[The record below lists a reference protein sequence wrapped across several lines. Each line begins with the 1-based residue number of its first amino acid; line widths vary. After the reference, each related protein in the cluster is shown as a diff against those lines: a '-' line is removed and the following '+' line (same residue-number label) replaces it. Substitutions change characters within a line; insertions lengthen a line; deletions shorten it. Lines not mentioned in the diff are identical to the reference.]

1 MLLLSLAYHSLK
13 NRLLTTVL
21 TIVSIALSVALLI
34 GVENVRVGARESFSN
49 TISQTDLIVGARG
62 GSLQL
67 LLYSVFRIGT
77 ATNNISYAS
86 YEKWKSHPA
95 VSWTIPYSLGDSH
108 RGFRVVGT
116 NKDFYE
122 RYRYRKDR
130 TIKFIAGRAPEGV
143 FEAAIGSDVV
153 AKLGYRIDQKVVITH
168 GVGSATGIL
177 DHGDKPFTIVGIL
190 DRTATPVDRSIYIP
204 LEGIS
209 AVHIDWQ
216 EGAPPM
222 PGEEVP
228 ATKIR
233 KEDLKVEN
241 ITAFLV
247 RFKTRIA
254 TLQLQRDINTYTG
267 EAMQAIIP
275 GVALAELWSTIGYA
289 EDALRVVTF
298 FVLVVGLLGMLVS
311 LYTSLNERRREM
323 AIFRA
328 LGAGPAKIISLLV
341 FESAILSFLGCALG
355 LAIVYGL
362 SFTFQPIVEREFGLY
377 LPIQAPTTIAWIYLG
392 GVLIAGLLIG
402 FVPAWKAYRNTL
414 SDGLSV
420 RL

>member
-13 NRLLTTVL
+13 NRILTTTL
-21 TIVSIALSVALLI
+21 TIISIALSVALLI

-67 LLYSVFRIGT
+67 LLYAVFRIGS

-116 NKDFYE
+116 TKDFYE
-122 RYRYRKDR
+122 RYRYRRDR
-130 TIKFIAGRAPEGV
+130 TIKFAAGRAPEGV
-143 FEAAIGSDVV
+143 FEAAIGSDV
-153 AKLGYRIDQKVVITH
+153 ARTLGYTIDQKVVITH
-168 GVGSATGIL
+168 GVGSARGIL
-177 DHGDKPFTIVGIL
+177 DHKDKPFTIVGIL
-190 DRTATPVDRSIYIP
+190 DRTATPVDRSVYIP

-228 ATKIR
+228 AEKIQ
-233 KEDLKVEN
+233 KENLKIEQ

-254 TLQLQRDINTYTG
+254 TLQLQRDINTYL
-267 EAMQAIIP
+267 EEPMQAIIP

-328 LGAGPAKIISLLV
+328 LGAGPTRIISLLV
-341 FESAILSFLGCALG
+341 FESAILSFLGCLFG
-355 LAIVYGL
+355 MAIVYGL
-362 SFTFQPIVEREFGLY
+362 SFSLQPIVEREFGLY
-377 LPIQAPTTIAWIYLG
+377 LPIQAPTTTGWIYLG
-392 GVLIAGLLIG
+392 GVLVAGILIG

>member
-1 MLLLSLAYHSLK
+1 MLLLSLAFHSLK

-116 NKDFYE
+116 TKDFYE
-122 RYRYRKDR
+122 RYRYRRDR
-130 TIKFIAGRAPEGV
+130 SIKFAAGRAPENV
-143 FEAAIGSDVV
+143 FEAAIGSDVA
-153 AKLGYRIDQKVVITH
+153 AKLGYRVDQKVVITH

-190 DRTATPVDRSIYIP
+190 DRTATPVDRSVYIP

-228 ATKIR
+228 ADKI
-233 KEDLKVEN
+233 KKDDLKVEN

-254 TLQLQRDINTYTG
+254 TLQLQRDINTYK
-267 EAMQAIIP
+267 EEPLQAIIP
-275 GVALAELWSTIGYA
+275 GVALSELWNTIGYA

-298 FVLVVGLLGMLVS
+298 FVLLVGLLGMLVS

-341 FESAILSFLGCALG
+341 FESAILSFVGCVLG

-377 LPIQAPTTIAWIYLG
+377 LPIQAPTDIAWYYLG
-392 GVLIAGLLIG
+392 GVMVAGLLIG

>member
-1 MLLLSLAYHSLK
+1 MLLLSLAFHSLK

-95 VSWTIPYSLGDSH
+95 VSWTIPYSLGDNH

-122 RYRYRKDR
+122 KYRYRRDR
-130 TIKFIAGRAPEGV
+130 TIKFTVGRAPEGV
-143 FEAAIGSDVV
+143 FEVAIGSDVV

-190 DRTATPVDRSIYIP
+190 DRTATPVDRSLYIP

-228 ATKIR
+228 AAKIK

-254 TLQLQRDINTYTG
+254 TLQLQRDINTYKE
-267 EAMQAIIP
+267 EALQAIIP

-341 FESAILSFLGCALG
+341 FESAILSFVGCLLGV
-355 LAIVYGL
+355 AIVYGL

>member
-122 RYRYRKDR
+122 RYRYRRDR
-130 TIKFIAGRAPEGV
+130 TIKFVAGRAPEGV
-143 FEAAIGSDVV
+143 FEAAIGSDVA

-228 ATKIR
+228 AAKIK
-233 KEDLKVEN
+233 KEDLKIEN

-254 TLQLQRDINTYTG
+254 TLQLQRDINTYKD
-267 EAMQAIIP
+267 EPLQAIIP
-275 GVALAELWSTIGYA
+275 GVALSELWSTIGYA

-298 FVLVVGLLGMLVS
+298 FVLIVGLLGMLVS

-328 LGAGPAKIISLLV
+328 LGAGPVKIISLLV
-341 FESAILSFLGCALG
+341 FESAILSFIGCLLG

-362 SFTFQPIVEREFGLY
+362 SFAFQPIIEREFGLY
-377 LPIQAPTTIAWIYLG
+377 LPIQAPTTIAWIYLI
-392 GVLIAGLLIG
+392 GVMIAGLLIG